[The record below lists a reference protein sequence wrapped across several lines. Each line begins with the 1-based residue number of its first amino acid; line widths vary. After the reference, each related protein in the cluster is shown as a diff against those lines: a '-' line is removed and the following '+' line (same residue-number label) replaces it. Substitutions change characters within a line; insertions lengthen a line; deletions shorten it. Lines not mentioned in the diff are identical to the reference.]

1 MRFSCNGGCS
11 WRPGLVLD
19 EVFASISKLFSVK
32 QTVQADCPA
41 PGYILEL
48 LLLVTDRQRQKIYVL
63 ARFNKKT
70 VISEKR
76 MTGTGVADCSRTGRS
91 YHASSVSPLH

>member
-32 QTVQADCPA
+32 QTAKADLINSSTLAGRQPQFGVHPSATNAGNRQAMTKDLCTDPVQ
-41 PGYILEL
+41 I
-48 LLLVTDRQRQKIYVL
+48 
-63 ARFNKKT
+63 NKQ
-70 VISEKR
+70 
-76 MTGTGVADCSRTGRS
+76 MN
-91 YHASSVSPLH
+91 L